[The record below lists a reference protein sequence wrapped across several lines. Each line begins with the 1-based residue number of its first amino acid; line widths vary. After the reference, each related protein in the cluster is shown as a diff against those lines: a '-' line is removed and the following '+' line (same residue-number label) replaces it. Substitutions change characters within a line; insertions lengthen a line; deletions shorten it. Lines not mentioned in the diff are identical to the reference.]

1 MSPRKYPIPSVGDK
15 FGELTVTSVAKVP
28 SIGTAA
34 TLVCV
39 CGKIVGPRKTSELF
53 RKNGGNGIRSCQSCA
68 NRKKG
73 IGYRRP
79 NSRYSSARVLGSYKG
94 GAKSRG
100 IDWELTDQEFYSMI
114 ELPCVY
120 CGDSK
125 TSLMNGAV
133 EWHPVF
139 MYTGLDRIDSS
150 KGYSSGNIQPCCKW
164 CNYAKRDR
172 SEDDFLSWV
181 ERVYNYGKSSSSE

>member
-1 MSPRKYPIPSVGDK
+1 MPLRKYPVPSVGDK

-28 SIGTAA
+28 KLGTVA

-39 CGKIVGPRKTSELF
+39 CGKVVGPRKTSELF
-53 RKNGGNGIRSCQSCA
+53 RKNSNEGIRSCQSCA

-73 IGYRRP
+73 LGYRRP
-79 NSRYSSARVLGSYKG
+79 NSKYSSARVLGSYKG
-94 GAKSRG
+94 SAKTRG
-100 IDWELTDQEFYSMI
+100 IAWNLTDKEFYDMI

-139 MYTGLDRIDSS
+139 LYTGLDRIDSS
-150 KGYSSGNIQPCCKW
+150 KGYSSDNIQPCCKW
-164 CNYAKRDR
+164 CNYAKRER
-172 SEDDFLSWV
+172 PEEDFLLWV
-181 ERVYNYGKSSSSE
+181 EKVHNWVKTTKEK